1 MANYDDMYKFE
12 PMSDGQRGLNEP
24 TEVAFIYEDTDQK
37 KVYKQVSDEMKK
49 KIKAEAKKLAEANK
63 LAKAEQK
70 SGVKPPVKIK
80 SAVTAPVIKPEP
92 EKKPVPVIKAPE
104 VKPEPGSKAPEVKPA
119 PGSKG
124 PVKKD
129 EEEEP
134 VKKEDEPINFYWVR
148 HAESV
153 ANMYNN
159 KPTDKYDEKV
169 QDAFKNEIRTFLKQD
184 YDNVQ
189 LMLGGGRTTEEPSLI
204 GDIRYVFIDKTHP
217 QGLTELKETGKS
229 DEFDK
234 ENLLDSIDIKN
245 NKNNYLLILK
255 NNNIVGHIA
264 GTIIN
269 DIYKIE
275 TVELYEKGNNLCKD
289 FVKEYIKN
297 IEENYPNVKEI
308 KLQVV
313 SAVTKNTKQD
323 DKGLYVSPACKCYI
337 NAFTESNYGA
347 YIGTKKVNADTC
359 YAATEE
365 ELIKSDMTK
374 DDVGIV
380 FKKEPSLS
388 GGGANEPIIAG
399 TYPLVTNVYD
409 FINEKVEE
417 AKKETEKYEP
427 YEKECKSLADE
438 PDLQKRFPFEK
449 DGKDA
454 NNYECIEK
462 LNKNYKN
469 NEDNKVKPG
478 DDEASKFY
486 ALWLQNFIPANFL
499 FQPTL
504 TQCGMVQA
512 RILGEQ
518 FLPSSGKLSAKQVK
532 PDIVITSAAVR
543 TMMTAYLTLL
553 YAGDETITDKTI
565 YVVPYL
571 NEEENDAEYVFKN
584 SPEKLLHDFCNYA
597 IAQEKIRAVGEAITN
612 WFNEPGRQIY
622 DKDGTILIDIKKNVN
637 EKIKFNYDLYE
648 KHTDEKYRK
657 NNIRDFFAEIFDQE
671 AALKDKKNV
680 LAFCHG
686 YVVNTIRDQLFNPKE
701 QEQAKLN
708 TTLKSLKTGGM
719 NTSVFQNT
727 YTPGGFANI
736 KPIYGDAGP
745 EDIAAINATENATKN
760 PITDPIILAK
770 FGLIYY
776 PEGDNTIRSK
786 AKEILPMDITK
797 EEPAQAEERSGLEG
811 QAQQMDPLVSLRRGS
826 LRGDI
831 AWITH
836 GGGGGVE
843 KKPPKLSYP
852 ENANIFTVGTAIP
865 DIEYNINPAPNDE
878 NTNYDFTSVPP
889 LPAGLTLEN
898 GIIVGTPTTVTEE
911 KNYSITA
918 TSNEPNEPVL
928 SVIFTCQVKEAEKE
942 SSPNPI
948 LAYNASEIELIQ
960 GNSFPT
966 LTLVTPGFTG
976 FSVEPLLPTGFTLNT
991 ETGEITGT
999 GTADTIL
1006 SKTDYKIKAK
1016 YTDATLEQE
1025 TTVSIQVD
1033 KKEIS
1038 IEYGDN
1044 NVIEAEVGV
1053 EIVSITPK
1061 TGALSAEEELTFEQP
1076 SDFPPDLKV
1085 DKKSGTISGTLTT
1098 QINPTKPPF
1107 NIKVKSNKFP
1117 ENDYTVPITI
1127 NTPVQMMAALR
1138 RAPPSTRPNAPAS
1151 TLELGLPLSHVDGAA
1166 LQQYLFT
1173 LYEEPTLQAVNAN
1186 NFKKELKKLVEKRN
1200 KENKYVI
1207 LTAAPKGKVDQLIIN
1222 TNRTAFRYLKAPN
1235 YNDFYEEELKRQIKV
1250 LIDGQRET
1258 FEDLWTEKK
1267 GGKKTKRIKKRKSK
1281 KNTKRIKRNRKGK
1294 GQTRKKSKKGKKTTF
1309 RKG

>member
-92 EKKPVPVIKAPE
+92 EKKPEPEVKAPE
-104 VKPEPGSKAPEVKPA
+104 KKPE

-124 PVKKD
+124 PVKGPGPGPVKKEKD
-129 EEEEP
+129 EEEP

-189 LMLGGGRTTEEPSLI
+189 LMLG
-204 GDIRYVFIDKTHP
+204 
-217 QGLTELKETGKS
+217 
-229 DEFDK
+229 
-234 ENLLDSIDIKN
+234 
-245 NKNNYLLILK
+245 
-255 NNNIVGHIA
+255 
-264 GTIIN
+264 
-269 DIYKIE
+269 
-275 TVELYEKGNNLCKD
+275 
-289 FVKEYIKN
+289 
-297 IEENYPNVKEI
+297 
-308 KLQVV
+308 
-313 SAVTKNTKQD
+313 
-323 DKGLYVSPACKCYI
+323 
-337 NAFTESNYGA
+337 
-347 YIGTKKVNADTC
+347 
-359 YAATEE
+359 
-365 ELIKSDMTK
+365 
-374 DDVGIV
+374 
-380 FKKEPSLS
+380 KEPSLS

-399 TYPLVTNVYD
+399 TYPLVTNVYK
-409 FINEKVEE
+409 FINEKVEQ
-417 AKKETEKYEP
+417 AKKETDKYTP
-427 YEKECKSLADE
+427 YEKECKSFADE
-438 PDLQKRFPFEK
+438 SDLQKRFPFEK

-469 NEDNKVKPG
+469 KDKKVERG

-486 ALWLQNFIPANFL
+486 ALWLQNFIPSNFL

-518 FLPSSGKLSAKQVK
+518 FLPSSGKLSAKQVQ

-553 YAGDETITDKTI
+553 YAGDETITDQTI

-622 DKDGTILIDIKKNVN
+622 DKDGTTLIDIKKNVN

-701 QEQAKLN
+701 QEQEKLN

-760 PITDPIILAK
+760 PITDPLILAK

-786 AKEILPMDITK
+786 AKEILQMDITVD
-797 EEPAQAEERSGLEG
+797 EPAQAEERSGVEG
-811 QAQQMDPLVSLRRGS
+811 QAQQMDPLISLRRGS

-843 KKPPKLSYP
+843 KTLPKLSYP

-889 LPAGLTLEN
+889 LPAGLTLVN
-898 GIIVGTPTTVTEE
+898 GIIAGTPTTVTEE
-911 KNYSITA
+911 KGYTITA
-918 TSNEPNEPVL
+918 RSNEPNEPVL

-948 LAYNASEIELIQ
+948 LAYNSSKIELIQ
-960 GNSFPT
+960 GVSFPT

-976 FSVEPLLPTGFTLNT
+976 FSSNPSLPTGFTLNT
-991 ETGEITGT
+991 ETGEITGM

-1006 SKTDYKIKAK
+1006 PKTDYTIKAK
-1016 YTDATLEQE
+1016 YANAPLEQE

-1038 IEYGDN
+1038 IKYGEN

-1076 SDFPPDLKV
+1076 SDFPPGLKV
-1085 DKKSGTISGTLTT
+1085 DEKNGAISGKLTT
-1098 QINPTKPPF
+1098 QINTTKNPF

-1235 YNDFYEEELKRQIKV
+1235 YNDFYEEELERQIKV